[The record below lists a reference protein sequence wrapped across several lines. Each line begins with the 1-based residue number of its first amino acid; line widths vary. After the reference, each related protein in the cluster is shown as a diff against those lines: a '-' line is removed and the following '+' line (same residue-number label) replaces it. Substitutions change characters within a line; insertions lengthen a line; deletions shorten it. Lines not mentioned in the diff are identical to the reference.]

1 MSIIKLKPACKDY
14 LWGGDR
20 LKKDFGKDYYGYVL
34 AETWELSAHP
44 DGPSVVDNGPLKG
57 KTFPE
62 YIEAKGKGILG
73 RNCERFEDF
82 PILIKFIDA
91 HQNLS
96 VQVHP
101 DDAYAMKNEHQYGKT
116 ECWYIVDA
124 LPTAGIYYGLKKT
137 LTKEEFAEK
146 IRNNTLVD
154 ALRFQPVKKGEMYF
168 IGAGTLHAIGAGAL
182 IAEIQQNSNVTYRVY
197 DFGRVAPDGKP
208 RELHIDKA
216 IEVSN
221 LSGDPIRYDFGSH
234 LADCSNFTVDDLQVD
249 GEQFIEVGE
258 DSFVSLLFTDG
269 DGRVK
274 TDEERI
280 VFKKGDSLFI
290 EAGTGKV
297 SVKGKAHALMT
308 TIRA

>member
-1 MSIIKLKPACKDY
+1 MAIIKLKPACKDY
-14 LWGGDR
+14 IWGGDR
-20 LKKDFGKDYYGYVL
+20 LKKNFGKDYYGYVL

-44 DGPSVVDNGPLKG
+44 DGPSVVANGPLKG

-62 YIEAKGKGILG
+62 YIEARGKGILG
-73 RNCERFEDF
+73 KNCERFEDF

-101 DDAYAMKNEHQYGKT
+101 DDEYSMKYEHQYGKT

-124 LPTAGIYYGLKKT
+124 LPTAGIYYGLKKS

-154 ALRFQPVKKGEMYF
+154 ALRFQPVKPGETYF
-168 IGAGTLHAIGAGAL
+168 IGAGTLHAIGAGTL

-216 IEVSN
+216 IEVSD
-221 LSGDPIRYDFGSH
+221 LSGKPIKNDFGPH
-234 LADCSNFTVDDLQVD
+234 LADCPNFTVDDLNID
-249 GEQFIEVGE
+249 GEQFIEVG
-258 DSFVSLLFTDG
+258 DDTFVSVLVTDG

-274 TDEERI
+274 TDDDRI
-280 VFKKGDSLFI
+280 VFGKGDSLFI

-297 SVKGKAHALMT
+297 SIKGRAHALKT